1 MLMKYRNTKYKHLQ
15 IMLLACSIFLLCCTK
30 PVTINLPPD
39 ENRLVVE
46 GYLTPQKRLAVA
58 LQMSTGISSTQPIQL
73 VSRALVTI
81 AHNGITDTLRNT
93 PYIDSANGRVYN
105 YSTSV
110 LMASDYVNTYV
121 LTVFDSTS
129 GKTYTANTKLL
140 APVPIDSVNHSY
152 NANNEVSVGFKF
164 TDPAAVNNYYRRFAF
179 INERNPDNNANFRF
193 SDKLFNG
200 QSFSVFTRFSFKR
213 GDTVTV
219 RLYNLNQAHFEFLES
234 INTAEDA
241 AGNPLSQPVFAKGNI
256 SGDALGIFTGL
267 SYAERKYIVP

>member
-1 MLMKYRNTKYKHLQ
+1 MLLNYMPTKYKFLP
-15 IMLLACSIFLLCCTK
+15 ITLLACSSFLWSCTK

-46 GYLTPQKRLAVA
+46 AYLIPQKRFAVA
-58 LQMSTGISSTQPIQL
+58 LQTSTGISSTQPVQL

-81 AHNGITDTLRNT
+81 THNGIIDTLRNL

-105 YSTSV
+105 YSSPV
-110 LMASDYVNTYV
+110 IMGNDYVNTYT
-121 LTVFDSTS
+121 LSVFDSTN
-129 GKTYTANTKLL
+129 GKTYTATTKLL
-140 APVPIDSVNHSY
+140 VPVPIDSVNHTVNIS
-152 NANNEVSVGFKF
+152 NEVSIGLKF
-164 TDPAAVNNYYRRFAF
+164 TDPAAASNYYRRFVF
-179 INERNPDNNANFRF
+179 TNEINPEGNANFRF
-193 SDKLFNG
+193 TDKLFNG
-200 QSFSVFTRFSFKR
+200 EAFSVFTRFSFKR

-219 RLYNLNQAHFEFLES
+219 RLYNLNQVHFEFLES